1 MASNEQEQEQAQPG
15 RDKPNESE
23 NQPQFASDE
32 EAAPER
38 ELDSSDDEDT
48 EKVPPDANLPGP
60 NARPGARVAA
70 GASPDEEAREALDD
84 ERRPPNADD

>member
-1 MASNEQEQEQAQPG
+1 MAINEEKQEKAQPA

-48 EKVPPDANLPGP
+48 EKVPKDASLPGP
-60 NARPGARVAA
+60 NGRPRARVAA

-84 ERRPPNADD
+84 ERRPANADD